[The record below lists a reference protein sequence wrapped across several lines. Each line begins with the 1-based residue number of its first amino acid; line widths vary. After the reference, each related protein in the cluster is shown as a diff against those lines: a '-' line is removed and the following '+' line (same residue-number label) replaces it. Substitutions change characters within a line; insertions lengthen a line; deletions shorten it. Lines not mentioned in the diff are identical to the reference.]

1 MMEEETIEGGP
12 KGGEKE
18 KLGEEEWVSLNTLNF
33 KKIKIWQNYL
43 TS

>member
-1 MMEEETIEGGP
+1 MVEEETLEGGP

-18 KLGEEEWVSLNTLNF
+18 KLGEEEWVSLNTLSF
-33 KKIKIWQNYL
+33 KKTKIWQDYS